1 MHGGQMVLWM
11 PREGRMP
18 PLKRSNDDLDVRDAR
33 GVGHHGALHLRSTTD
48 HVHEGRDQTA
58 ETLTQATA
66 PISLSLKE
74 VE

>member
-1 MHGGQMVLWM
+1 M
-11 PREGRMP
+11 
-18 PLKRSNDDLDVRDAR
+18 RSARHDVRSLH
-33 GVGHHGALHLRSTTD
+33 GTPCVTFGCGHHGAPRLRSTTD

-66 PISLSLKE
+66 PTSLRLKE

>member
-1 MHGGQMVLWM
+1 LTLGCGLYGA
-11 PREGRMP
+11 PR
-18 PLKRSNDDLDVRDAR
+18 LK
-33 GVGHHGALHLRSTTD
+33 STTD

-66 PISLSLKE
+66 PTSLSLKE